1 MLTFNPQPF
10 HFLPALLTWVIVLFA
25 LTVVAAV
32 LAFVGGLLTGGIAGV
47 GRVFSGMI
55 RGVKDLFAIS
65 PGRVWAI
72 TGLTFLEARRRK
84 AFLVF
89 VVFALVFMFAG
100 WFLTGSEQR
109 AEEQVKVFVGFVL
122 TTLSLLILPLALLL
136 SCWGIPEDIRR
147 RSLHTV
153 VTKPVRRSEVVIG
166 RMLGYIGI
174 NTVVL
179 LLMGFVGYFWIVRQV
194 PAESRSALVSRVP
207 IFGDLTFLDREGKP
221 KEAGV
226 NVGDIWQHRSYIE
239 GGTAE
244 RAVFTFSGVT
254 PNAMTRVSVKD
265 PETGETREEERLR
278 LESTFE
284 AFRTYK
290 GDMSRGIYVQFA
302 YANPDDPE
310 KIRVVDE
317 NRIFPIQEFQLN
329 VQNIPRKIETYDAE
343 TGDSKSVDLF
353 DDIVSKDGRL
363 QVEVQAL
370 DGAQYLG
377 MAKADLFI
385 RKPDRPF
392 ASGYFKALL
401 GIWLMTVLVVVL
413 GVTASTFTKGPVATL
428 LTLTLLVIGSP
439 FRGFMDKLSHD
450 YLVSVTG
457 GNQALEGGG
466 PLESIVRIVQHM
478 NPSTP
483 LPEGPL
489 TSIVQTIDHGFL
501 AGLSLVRFVIPDFSA
516 YNLSEYTSKGYDVFW
531 ATDPGLLP
539 AGLITL
545 AFLLPCIVLGYYSL
559 RFRELEAK

>member
-1 MLTFNPQPF
+1 
-10 HFLPALLTWVIVLFA
+10 
-25 LTVVAAV
+25 
-32 LAFVGGLLTGGIAGV
+32 
-47 GRVFSGMI
+47 
-55 RGVKDLFAIS
+55 
-65 PGRVWAI
+65 
-72 TGLTFLEARRRK
+72 
-84 AFLVF
+84 
-89 VVFALVFMFAG
+89 
-100 WFLTGSEQR
+100 
-109 AEEQVKVFVGFVL
+109 
-122 TTLSLLILPLALLL
+122 
-136 SCWGIPEDIRR
+136 
-147 RSLHTV
+147 

-207 IFGDLTFLDREGKP
+207 IFGELTFLDREGKP
-221 KEAGV
+221 KETGV

-239 GGTAE
+239 GATPE

-254 PNAMTRVSVKD
+254 PDAMTRVSVKD
-265 PETGETREEERLR
+265 PETGEVREEERLR

-290 GDMSRGIYVQFA
+290 GDMSRGIYVQYA
-302 YANPDDPE
+302 YANPDDPDAT
-310 KIRVVDE
+310 RVVDE

-329 VQNIPRKIETYDAE
+329 VQNIPRKIESYDSE
-343 TGDSKSVDLF
+343 TGESRMVDLF
-353 DDIVSKDGRL
+353 DDVVSKDGRL

-392 ASGYFKALL
+392 ASGYFKAVL

-439 FRGFMDKLSHD
+439 FRGFMDTLSND
-450 YLVSVTG
+450 YLASVAG
-457 GNQALEGGG
+457 SNSAFEGGG

-483 LPEGPL
+483 LPEGAL
-489 TSIVQTIDHGFL
+489 TSIVKGIDHVFL
-501 AGLSLVRFVIPDFSA
+501 FGLTLVRFVIPDFSA